1 MATVA
6 KLLPYELWEIDAVE
20 GWLDDMASQGLI
32 FTHNSGGYFYFRE
45 DAPQTLRHRL
55 DFREKRWSH
64 STERRQFFEDCG
76 WEYLCYI
83 NDRTDLYRTARSD
96 TVEIHTDESILE
108 EIMEKYVRRQK
119 IMLLGCQ
126 ILLVLMLA
134 FLIWQFCTYGFF
146 SSLLTNRFWD
156 FFLIPLWLFVIIF
169 GDIRLWRSFRDIK
182 GRALLERSYH
192 TREREQKR
200 RREQRIDFIVRLM
213 ILVPLVLEL
222 FRPSQYAAEH
232 LPWEGSGYESYSIHQ
247 VLPEDANPYQQP
259 SLFFMDYP
267 AARRLFHDEKTADG
281 KWNYE
286 VKIYETKS
294 DWLARCY
301 IREQARLAGAQ
312 SIAVPGHDTAWF
324 FIGTPVSQR
333 HRYEAPDTQ
342 NLLLLRGNVVIE
354 IAYLG
359 SADLR
364 SAAETMG

>member
-32 FTHNSGGYFYFRE
+32 FTHNSGGQFYFRE
-45 DAPQTLRHRL
+45 DEPQKLRHRL
-55 DFREKRWSH
+55 DFREKHWSH
-64 STERRQFFEDCG
+64 SKERRQFFEDCG
-76 WEYLCYI
+76 WEYLCYVD
-83 NDRTDLYRTARSD
+83 DRTDLYRTARPD
-96 TVEIHTDESILE
+96 TVEVHTDESILE
-108 EIMEKYVRRQK
+108 EIMGKYVRRQK
-119 IMLLGCQ
+119 IV
-126 ILLVLMLA
+126 LLVCQVLLLLTLA
-134 FLIWQFCTYGFF
+134 YVVWKCCTYGFF
-146 SSLLTNRFWD
+146 PSLLTNGFWD
-156 FFLIPLWLFVIIF
+156 FFTIPLWLFIAVF

-182 GRALLERSYH
+182 SRALLERSYH

-200 RREQRIDFIVRLM
+200 RREQRIDFIVRLV
-213 ILVPLVLEL
+213 IVVLL
-222 FRPSQYAAEH
+222 ALDLLQPNQYAAEH

-247 VLPEDANPYQQP
+247 VLPEDAGDDQRTD
-259 SLFFMDYP
+259 LFCWNYP
-267 AARRLFHDEKTADG
+267 AARRLFQDEKTADG

-312 SIAVPGHDTAWF
+312 SITVPGHDTAWF